1 MNFLSSFNKVL
12 DYIIYYLFFVLAA
25 AYLAFGSAMVARVL
39 NDVFAL
45 TVVLGSLKMFIVF
58 TAIAE
63 TVALIAKL
71 ILMVEDVE

>member
-1 MNFLSSFNKVL
+1 MGLLAAFNEAL

-25 AYLAFGSAMVARVL
+25 VYLAFGSAMVARAL
-39 NDVFAL
+39 NDVSAL

>member
-1 MNFLSSFNKVL
+1 
-12 DYIIYYLFFVLAA
+12 
-25 AYLAFGSAMVARVL
+25 MVARAL
-39 NDVFAL
+39 NDVSAL

-71 ILMVEDVE
+71 VLMVEDVE

>member
-1 MNFLSSFNKVL
+1 MAFLENLNKVL

-25 AYLAFGSAMVARVL
+25 AYLAFGSAMVARAL
-39 NDVFAL
+39 NDVSAL